1 MINNPYQTYQKTQ
14 VETASQGK
22 LILMLFDGAIKFTRS
37 ALQGIEEKNYEKTNT
52 FLMKTQ
58 AIISELMLSLDKDA
72 GGEIAQNLYSLYD
85 YMYWR
90 LANANLKKDPEMV
103 KEVLDMLTD
112 FRQTWEE
119 VIKISRQKTA
129 DVDLK
134 EGVSNS

>member
-22 LILMLFDGAIKFTRS
+22 LILMLFDGAIKFTRN
-37 ALQGIEEKNYEKTNT
+37 ALQGLEEKNYEKTNT
-52 FLMKTQ
+52 FLVKTQ
-58 AIISELMLSLDKDA
+58 AIISELMLSLDRDA
-72 GGEIAQNLYSLYD
+72 GGEIARNLYSLYD

-90 LANANLKKDPEMV
+90 LANANLKKDPEMI
-103 KEVLDMLTD
+103 KEVLDMLAD

-119 VIKISRQKTA
+119 VIKISRQKGA
-129 DVDLK
+129 DVDIK